1 MNKTRSSLY
10 RTLAATTAVSLSLL
24 AQACDGGPEIR
35 IENPNQLTEVDIF
48 HRGEIKIEKHC
59 SVLED
64 GRREK
69 VKFGKLDENGNK
81 CVGALRLVSLNDD
94 VQLFV
99 KYVSYFRTAAG
110 ALKARIITVDG
121 QDVTFDDATA
131 TYGSDKLIVD
141 GLGHQYTMMPESD
154 DGKSIIGKEFEQV
167 DIPRVQ
173 DRDSTIITT
182 EVADAS
188 ISVEPTAEPIA
199 AQFTPIWQQPV
210 VQPTVALFTEDG
222 DDGYEVNFPVATAVV
237 SMVSVS
243 QPVKHEAQ
251 NPYDCI
257 DSFGESVPFATRYG
271 TNGRW
276 LCTGKGF
283 NKEGNPYFN
292 FFDFL
297 EKKET
302 SVIYDLDSKKLL
314 IEEGHNAFK

>member
-1 MNKTRSSLY
+1 MNKTRSRVF
-10 RTLAATTAVSLSLL
+10 RTLAAATAVSLSLL

-35 IENPNQLTEVDIF
+35 IENPKQLTEVDIF

-59 SVLED
+59 SVLID

-69 VKFGKLDENGNK
+69 VKFGKLDQYGDE

-99 KYVSYFRTAAG
+99 KYVSYFRTVAG
-110 ALKARIITVDG
+110 TLKARIITVDG

-131 TYGSDKLIVD
+131 TYGSDNFIVD
-141 GLGHQYTMMPESD
+141 GLGHQYTMLPRSVDGESVV
-154 DGKSIIGKEFEQV
+154 GKKFVQV
-167 DIPRVQ
+167 EIPSVQ

-182 EVADAS
+182 EVADAP
-188 ISVEPTAEPIA
+188 ISVEPTAEPTA
-199 AQFTPIWQQPV
+199 TQVNRIWQQPV
-210 VQPTVALFTEDG
+210 VQPTVPLFTEDG

-237 SMVSVS
+237 NVVSVS

-251 NPYDCI
+251 NPYDCT